1 VGHTGNKNGLVLMPL
16 DRQKANR
23 AALWRTEWSFGI
35 STLAGLS
42 AMPF

>member
-1 VGHTGNKNGLVLMPL
+1 MANTSGLDLMRL
-16 DRQKANR
+16 DPQKASQGV
-23 AALWRTEWSFGI
+23 LWRTEWSFGI